1 MKTTFRRMQAN
12 LAVLAALL
20 VLPGAGF
27 AEGLREMKRAAEC
40 GDAATQC
47 KLARTYEEGDG
58 VAQNY
63 AKALKW
69 YRAAAEQN
77 FAQAEYRLGR
87 MYAAGKGVSP
97 SYAEEM
103 KWVRRAA
110 AQHHPMAQNRLGVMY
125 ERGEGVGQ
133 DLAEA
138 YKWFTLAMRT
148 NQNAFAMANRN
159 ALLDK
164 LTFEE
169 VAEGERRAGI
179 MIARVQP

>member
-1 MKTTFRRMQAN
+1 MRAYLT
-12 LAVLAALL
+12 VLGALL
-20 VLPGAGF
+20 VFSGAAF
-27 AEGLREMKRAAEC
+27 AQTVREIRRNAEA
-40 GDAATQC
+40 GNASAQC
-47 KLARTYEEGDG
+47 KLARMYEEGDR

-63 AKALKW
+63 ATALKW
-69 YRAAAEQN
+69 YHAAAQQS

-87 MYAAGKGVSP
+87 MYSAGHGVPQSH
-97 SYAEEM
+97 AEEM
-103 KWVRRAA
+103 KWLCRAA

-125 ERGEGVGQ
+125 ERGEGVGS
-133 DLAEA
+133 DLVEA

-148 NQNAFAMANRN
+148 NQNAFASANRN

-179 MIARVQP
+179 MIAQAHP